1 MTTTCE
7 CGSVVKNITQ
17 HFNTEKH
24 RNWIVKQGG
33 TISIQ
38 TKHTCE
44 CGSVVTRLAPHYKTK
59 RHLAW
64 VERQTKQELR
74 AQELR
79 DREQRTHEFNLVLEL
94 LRSQERARKL
104 RNDARKQKEK
114 QREEREEQ
122 RKKQR
127 QERENQRKKER
138 ENQRKKEREKERE
151 NQRKKERENQRK
163 KERENQRENQRKKER
178 ENRREQGSL
187 LFRSS
192 NPFIILGIP
201 STSTKGQIRKA
212 YYNLAKIHH
221 PDKGGNPEIFK
232 KVNNAYSS
240 IK

>member
-17 HFNTEKH
+17 HLNTEKH

-38 TKHTCE
+38 AKHTCE

-104 RNDARKQKEK
+104 RNDVRKQKEK

-127 QERENQRKKER
+127 QEREKQR
-138 ENQRKKEREKERE
+138 QERE

-163 KERENQRENQRKKER
+163 KERENQRKKER